1 MVEIVQFIV
10 RAGWVAAFLLILWS
24 LDGKLYLKKMGEVK
38 ERCTER
44 VSFNIVEWHKYAGAY
59 HAIYSFT
66 YNDMDMS
73 IEGSVKR
80 TDKEVGFTQL
90 MINPNNLAEIF
101 EPDFDFNYKRIKTNL
116 ILGIVIAIITVPIS
130 LYYLEIR

>member
-1 MVEIVQFIV
+1 
-10 RAGWVAAFLLILWS
+10 
-24 LDGKLYLKKMGEVK
+24 MGEVK

-44 VSFNIVEWHKYAGAY
+44 VSFNIVEWHKYAGVY

-66 YNDMDMS
+66 YNNMDMS

-80 TDKEVGFTQL
+80 TDKEVEFTQL
-90 MINPNNLAEIF
+90 MVNPDNLTKIF
-101 EPDFDFNYKRIKTNL
+101 EPDFDFNCREIKTNL
-116 ILGIVIAIITVPIS
+116 ILGIIIAIITIPIS